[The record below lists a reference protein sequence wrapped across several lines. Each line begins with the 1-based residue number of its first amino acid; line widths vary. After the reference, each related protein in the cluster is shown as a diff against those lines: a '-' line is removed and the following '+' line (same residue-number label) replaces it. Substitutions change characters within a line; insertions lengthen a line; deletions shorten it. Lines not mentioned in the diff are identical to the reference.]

1 MKKFLTLFLTIVIL
15 SLCTLPALAD
25 NDVNAVGAINA
36 TTLNVRN
43 APDMNAEIIGTLSYN
58 SKINI
63 ITKTGD
69 WYKINYNGVVGYIY
83 CLYAAVSRFG
93 NPVVYDASVDRSFQ
107 TAEGAAKGEQVLALA
122 KTFLGVP
129 YVWGGTS
136 PSGFDCSGLVY
147 YVYKQFG
154 VTLNRVAADMT
165 AAGIPV
171 TYSELKPGDIVF
183 FHNTSRYTRINHVGI
198 YAGNG
203 TFIHAPQTGDVVKF
217 SPLNTGYYST
227 TFVTARRIFE

>member
-1 MKKFLTLFLTIVIL
+1 MKKIL
-15 SLCTLPALAD
+15 SLILTVIMLLSATTVLAD

-43 APDMNAEIIGTLSYN
+43 APDMNAEIIGSLSY
-58 SKINI
+58 SSRINI

-83 CLYAAVSRFG
+83 CLYAAVSRSG
-93 NPVVYDASVDRSFQ
+93 NPVVYDSSVDRSFQ
-107 TAEGAAKGEQVLALA
+107 TEEGAAKGEQVLNMA

-203 TFIHAPQTGDVVKF
+203 MFIHAPQTGDVVKF
-217 SPLNTGYYST
+217 SPLNSGYYST